1 MKTTR
6 ADRRLQRLLA
16 LFAAGWLI
24 FDFPLMSLW
33 IRDATVAGLPLL
45 PVALFAIWAALIGL
59 LAWTLEREGS

>member
-59 LAWTLEREGS
+59 LAWTLEREGG